1 VIIFSIRFPS
11 EVSKNVK
18 PPPTNTLQGRLKK
31 KEREGARTQDRDG
44 NSGREKERSSG
55 KGSSLFAFGLGPE
68 LG

>member
-1 VIIFSIRFPS
+1 
-11 EVSKNVK
+11 VK